1 VEKLKI
7 GTLILDNSKIGII
20 TKIITSGTLN
30 TGNDLI
36 KWRNN
41 YEVYYYDGS
50 FSIIG
55 EATLHRL
62 IEKGEVKIL

>member
-1 VEKLKI
+1 VAKLELGSLIEDNGKI
-7 GTLILDNSKIGII
+7 GVVTR
-20 TKIITSGTLN
+20 IITSGSLN
-30 TGNDLI
+30 TSHDLI

-41 YEVYYYDGS
+41 YEVYYSDGT

>member
-1 VEKLKI
+1 MEKIKV
-7 GTLILDNSKIGII
+7 GTLLLDNNKVGVI
-20 TKIITSGTLN
+20 TKVITSGTLN
-30 TGNDLI
+30 TDCDLI

-41 YEVYYYDGS
+41 YEVYYSDGT

-62 IEKGEVKIL
+62 IEKG